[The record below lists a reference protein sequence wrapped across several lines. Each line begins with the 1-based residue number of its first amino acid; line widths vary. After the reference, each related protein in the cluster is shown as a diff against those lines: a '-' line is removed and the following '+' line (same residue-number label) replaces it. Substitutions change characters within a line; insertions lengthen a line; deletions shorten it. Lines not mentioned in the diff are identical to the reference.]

1 MKYSKVEWLLIA
13 LIFALSIAANLPA
26 EFPMPALV
34 TRGALQAL
42 LLVLLAFVL
51 VRYAPLSVVIAT
63 GMLLVGS
70 GIPSLI
76 AGHFQLGQW
85 AILVLLGLFLSLS
98 LARHMLK
105 LHDQNELPNSGVS
118 QSLQTLFRVVQ
129 QGNLAWTHRLI
140 AMGADVNV
148 RNEAGETP
156 LMCAAA
162 KGYAD
167 MVQILIQNGANPR
180 LENNRGE
187 TALTIALMKGYTRI
201 AESLEISE
209 ASKNERR
216 ETSGKA

>member
-1 MKYSKVEWLLIA
+1 MNYSKVEWLLIV
-13 LIFALSIAANLPA
+13 LVFGLGMAANLPA
-26 EFPMPALV
+26 EFPLTVLV
-34 TRGALQAL
+34 TRDLLQAL

-51 VRYAPLSVVIAT
+51 VHYAPLSVVITA

-70 GIPSLI
+70 GAPALI
-76 AGHFQLGQW
+76 AGHFQLEQSVVW
-85 AILVLLGLFLSLS
+85 ALAGLMLLLS

-105 LHDQNELPNSGVS
+105 LHDQDDTPNSGRS
-118 QSLQTLFRVVQ
+118 QNLQTLFRVVQ

-167 MVQILIQNGANPR
+167 MVQVLIQNGANPR

-187 TALTIALMKGYTRI
+187 SALTIALMKGYTRI
-201 AESLEISE
+201 AESLEIAA
-209 ASKNERR
+209 ASKQKQR
-216 ETSGKA
+216 EESGKA